1 MWAREHS
8 RLRAETGLRSVSSRQ
23 GSRNIRDT
31 REHTDLGT
39 VIPVRLSDNRL
50 LETTRYRVQVISS
63 SITWRKDTQGHYFMC
78 FFLSLEIEG
87 ISIHLFVKNILNNAK
102 IIHRSQAF
110 QYGVSKLT
118 FLLKIQNN
126 YVSSLVSNAIQFDS
140 IFSLKQTDND
150 PRYSKVALQPEM
162 CFSSAPHSWT
172 LELQTVFTFIP
183 QSVNLPGSHS

>member
-1 MWAREHS
+1 M
-8 RLRAETGLRSVSSRQ
+8 
-23 GSRNIRDT
+23 
-31 REHTDLGT
+31 
-39 VIPVRLSDNRL
+39 
-50 LETTRYRVQVISS
+50 
-63 SITWRKDTQGHYFMC
+63 FFCC
-78 FFLSLEIEG
+78 FFFKSWEIED
-87 ISIHLFVKNILNNAK
+87 ISIHLFVKVILNNAK
-102 IIHRSQAF
+102 IIHRSKAI
-110 QYGVSKLT
+110 QYDVSKLT

-183 QSVNLPGSHS
+183 QSVNLPCSYSKNYSTRSVKSKRSVWWGRRGWTVRLNKHAS